1 MSPTVHAI
9 PIPTTDTPSAAPTAD
24 AYGRLLGGIV
34 LQILRDYLAAH
45 PERALPPPPSHL
57 TT

>member
-45 PERALPPPPSHL
+45 PERALPPHRP
-57 TT
+57 T